1 MQISPYHF
9 LPFPLFIYLVFVA
22 LFVVVVGMI
31 EIGVV
36 HYAADRLG
44 IERRTAFLLLL
55 LSLLGSYINIPVANL
70 APEPIESS
78 RIVTVWGVPYVIP
91 VVRQWPSTVVA
102 VNVGGALIPVGLA
115 TYLMVKNRLYLT
127 GFFGILLV
135 TVVVHLVAR
144 PIRGIGVSVPIFT
157 PPIAAAVVA
166 VLLVGRESTAPLAYI
181 AGTLG
186 TLIGAD
192 LMNLG
197 ALPGLGAPVAS
208 IGGAGTF
215 DGVFLTGIL
224 ALLLA

>member
-1 MQISPYHF
+1 MQLSPYHF
-9 LPFPLFIYLVFVA
+9 LPFPLFIYLFFVA
-22 LFVVVVGMI
+22 LFFLVVAMI

-44 IERRTAFLLLL
+44 LERRSVFLLLL
-55 LSLLGSYINIPVANL
+55 LCLIGSYINIPITKL

-78 RIVTVWGVPYVIP
+78 RVVTVWGVPYVIP

-102 VNVGGALIPVGLA
+102 VNVGGALIPVGVA
-115 TYLMVKNRLYLT
+115 VYLMVKNRLYLASL
-127 GFFGILLV
+127 FGILLV
-135 TVVVHLVAR
+135 TFVVHSVAR
-144 PIRGIGVSVPIFT
+144 PIRGIGISVPIFT
-157 PPIAAAVVA
+157 APIAAALVA
-166 VLLVGRESTAPLAYI
+166 LLLAGRQSAAPLAYI

-197 ALPGLGAPVAS
+197 SLPGLGAPVAS

-224 ALLLA
+224 AILLA